1 MTKRNSE
8 GIVNHQKQRSYE
20 TYTRVYRALY
30 SMILRDEKINFY
42 TVAKEAEVSRAYLYN
57 HNAFAMMIETFSGLQ
72 KENETED
79 SLYEKFDQAEKRYI
93 ELQEKYDE
101 VKAKYDAW
109 RKSLD

>member
-1 MTKRNSE
+1 
-8 GIVNHQKQRSYE
+8 
-20 TYTRVYRALY
+20 
-30 SMILRDEKINFY
+30 
-42 TVAKEAEVSRAYLYN
+42 
-57 HNAFAMMIETFSGLQ
+57 MMIETFSGLQ

-109 RKSLD
+109 RKEVYT